1 MCLSMADRHHLMQDI
16 SSSLYYPLS
25 DAFLRVES
33 LAQTPKTQG

>member
-25 DAFLRVES
+25 DIVLAS
-33 LAQTPKTQG
+33 LDRPLPKSKG